1 MQRERERECR
11 ETDREKCREIE
22 GEIMQR
28 DTERGRT
35 ERVPPREPNTTPVLP
50 HTHTH
55 THNTHTTGRTQRLKI
70 FQ

>member
-1 MQRERERECR
+1 
-11 ETDREKCREIE
+11 
-22 GEIMQR
+22 MQR

-55 THNTHTTGRTQRLKI
+55 TQHTHDWPNPTIENFSIRARVARTNRIVLI
-70 FQ
+70 FHFKNKNQ